1 MELTEAVQRILR
13 HARLIAFVVAVCLSI
28 PLLISLRS
36 EDAYVASARMNFGPD
51 ATSAEEAAA
60 MVDTAEAIV
69 TSPGDLEAALAELS
83 IDRDPTLVVDQI
95 RLESAG
101 VSGVLVLSVT
111 DADPEV
117 ATTLANGLS
126 ERLVASRREVLIG
139 PMEDRLAQLD
149 DELAAVA
156 EDIDAITASTQ
167 DAGASIDTLRL
178 RLDEALSRQSD
189 IRAERDS
196 LSETLDAA
204 PRPALL
210 DPATTPSQPESSG
223 LPADMVV
230 AGLLGLILGVALA
243 AVIEALRPSIVSGDA
258 LARVLDAPVLGRIP
272 NPAERHAN
280 PRDQLVT
287 LQLGLAATSARLDV
301 VHLTSVGPEIDL
313 VRLAGKLQAAVPNL
327 AIEVVGAETEDQP
340 RPGPRAHRARHGLV
354 VVAPEVLPR
363 DALSPLEHLLV
374 LTQWPLVGII
384 NYPSTLWAHYRIG
397 QDARTLRAR
406 SWAGLGSMFRGRRRT
421 AQPVTSSEQQSNR
434 RHATRRRQG
443 AREALA
449 PSGPEAKS

>member
-13 HARLIAFVVAVCLSI
+13 HARLIAVVVGVCLSI
-28 PLLISLRS
+28 PLLLSLRS

-51 ATSAEEAAA
+51 PTSAEEAAA
-60 MVDTAEAIV
+60 MVDTAEAII
-69 TSPGDLEAALAELS
+69 TSPGDVEAALAALS
-83 IDRDPTLVVDQI
+83 VDRDPALVVDQI
-95 RLESAG
+95 GVESVG
-101 VSGVLVLSVT
+101 VSGVLVLSVS
-111 DADPEV
+111 DPDPEV
-117 ATTLANGLS
+117 ATALANGLAQQ
-126 ERLVASRREVLIG
+126 LVTSRREALIG

-149 DELAAVA
+149 DELAAVG
-156 EDIDAITASTQ
+156 EDIDAITESTQ
-167 DAGASIDTLRL
+167 DAGANIDTLRL

-210 DPATTPSQPESSG
+210 DPATAPSQPESSG

-258 LARVLDAPVLGRIP
+258 LARVLGAPVLGRVP
-272 NPAERHAN
+272 NPAQRHAD
-280 PRDQLVT
+280 PGDPLVT

-301 VHLTSVGPEIDL
+301 VHLTSVGPEVDL
-313 VRLAGKLQAAVPNL
+313 VRLAGKLQTAVPNL
-327 AIEVVGAETEDQP
+327 AIEVVGTDPEEPP
-340 RPGPRAHRARHGLV
+340 RPGSRSHRARHGLV

-363 DALSPLEHLLV
+363 DALSELEHLLV

-384 NYPSTLWAHYRIG
+384 NYPSTLWAHYHIR
-397 QDARTLRAR
+397 QDARTRRTRAR
-406 SWAGLGSMFRGRRRT
+406 
-421 AQPVTSSEQQSNR
+421 
-434 RHATRRRQG
+434 G
-443 AREALA
+443 ACSADADEPHSR
-449 PSGPEAKS
+449 